1 LKSLA
6 GLNAPKTAFI
16 KGYDQL
22 LPLKIAKA
30 DATTTNPEFNVSF
43 PSIIETLMGNN
54 DDKSCLPCKLR
65 KLIPLILTVLSENAN
80 VGGFKKSM
88 VKQESCC

>member
-1 LKSLA
+1 M
-6 GLNAPKTAFI
+6 
-16 KGYDQL
+16 KGYDQF
-22 LPLKIAKA
+22 LPSKIANA

-43 PSIIETLMGNN
+43 PSVIETLMGNN
-54 DDKSCLPCKLR
+54 DDKSWLPCMLR